1 MGSYKVIFSDEMY
14 HSRTKGSKN
23 GVRLYQNEDGTWTEL
38 GKERRRKQVD
48 YLFTKGKKD
57 KPSPAES
64 VISNTNKITGELQK
78 GTRFDPKKNRARK
91 AAYNRAKSMSDD
103 ELRRYINRRD
113 LEQKYVNI
121 ETRNIRSGMDVLNTT
136 LDVVGSLLV
145 IGGAVVSIGSTI
157 YTMKKLS
164 EG

>member
-1 MGSYKVIFSDEMY
+1 
-14 HSRTKGSKN
+14 
-23 GVRLYQNEDGTWTEL
+23 
-38 GKERRRKQVD
+38 
-48 YLFTKGKKD
+48 
-57 KPSPAES
+57 
-64 VISNTNKITGELQK
+64 
-78 GTRFDPKKNRARK
+78 
-91 AAYNRAKSMSDD
+91 MSDD